1 MVENFRT
8 FKTGPDPFGRSW
20 KVAFRWQ
27 QNAISIRRADA
38 IDVKWEI
45 SCDAPDQDKEEQ
57 EKVVALPLPVLMKIA
72 AEQQRAITDSW
83 CMKLG
88 GLHLIEMISTW
99 QDMDKQ
105 LVTANY
111 EELSAYAVRI
121 AEADRQAA

>member
-1 MVENFRT
+1 MVENFRHFT
-8 FKTGPDPFGRSW
+8 TGPDPFGRSW
-20 KVAFRWQ
+20 KVTFRWQ
-27 QNAISIRRADA
+27 QNAISIRHADA

-45 SCDAPDQDKEEQ
+45 SLVEAEQEKEEQ
-57 EKVVALPLPVLMKIA
+57 EKVVALPLPILMKIA